1 MFKNRFRHL
10 CLQALQLGYEKMLA
24 DGQFK
29 VFWEEDNLTAHLVE
43 KIEGTGFLEESH
55 IFINHQSPIYGHEI
69 IYEGM
74 SAKNAPIVDF
84 KFSKWYPGNTGLHFY
99 AEAKNLSENNW
110 DKPNGASVDA
120 SYYRA
125 RYIDTGIENFLSG
138 RYPEGCLVGYIV
150 QGKQEQV
157 ISGINRLIES
167 RKLLPKVGLIQKDS
181 DVSFSTCYCS
191 SHDFEGRQFTI
202 RHVFMQFWKEG

>member
-1 MFKNRFRHL
+1 MVRDAQYDVDWK
-10 CLQALQLGYEKMLA
+10 EVK
-24 DGQFK
+24 
-29 VFWEEDNLTAHLVE
+29 LTGHLVE
-43 KIEGTGFLEESH
+43 KVKLTGFLRSNQISVNFET
-55 IFINHQSPIYGHEI
+55 PIYD
-69 IYEGM
+69 EGILYGEDDPLE
-74 SAKNAPIVDF
+74 APKVDF
-84 KFSKWYPGNTGLHFY
+84 KFTRWYGKFELDFY
-99 AEAKNLSENNW
+99 AEAKNLSEYDW
-110 DKPNGASVDA
+110 DKKNGSKVSASK
-120 SYYRA
+120 YRA

-181 DVSFSTCYCS
+181 DVPFSTCYCS

-202 RHVFMQFWKEG
+202 SHVFMQFWKEG